1 MTATTALSFKIATE
15 EWEFEQIHRLN
26 YRSFVLEIPQHP
38 PNAAGILVDKFHPEN
53 IYVICRHGDRVVGMV
68 AVRGKRPFS
77 LDAKLEELDSFLP
90 QHQAVCELRLLA
102 VEREYRHTRVFQGL
116 LVKVCEYCESSG
128 YDLAIMSGTVR
139 QLKLYSQL
147 GFRPFGPL
155 VGTEE
160 ACFQPMYLTFN
171 AYQDLKARS
180 RIFLHLSPAP
190 AEVRENVALLPGPVA
205 ISQPVRQSFS
215 EAPVS
220 HRSKVFMEDFALAK
234 QLLCRLVGA
243 RHVEILAGSGTLAN
257 DVIAGQLS
265 LLPGSGLLLTN
276 GEFGNRILDHATR
289 FRLSCQTLSTE
300 WGHAFKPDDIRR
312 KLNDDPGIQWVWA
325 VHCETSSGVL
335 NDIRLLKEL
344 CAPRGI
350 RLCLDCI
357 SSIGTVPVD
366 LGEVYLASCVSG
378 KGLAAYPGLAIVF
391 YNYDVVPAPHRLPR
405 YLDLALY
412 AHSDGVPFTIS
423 SNLVYALRTSLQRFE
438 PGCHE
443 AIGALSSWLRAELHK
458 SGFQLVGSTTTLSP
472 AVTTIELPESLSSEW
487 VGRKLSEYGYQL
499 SYRSRYLRERNWIQI
514 CLMGEVEQQSLVPLL
529 GLLNRLC
536 ATAGS
541 QERAA
546 HQAQ

>member
-1 MTATTALSFKIATE
+1 MTQTTALSFRIATE

-26 YRSFVLEIPQHP
+26 YRAFVLEIPQHS
-38 PNAAGILVDKFHPEN
+38 PNAAGILVDRFHTEN
-53 IYVICRHGDRVVGMV
+53 TYVICTHGERVVGMV
-68 AVRGKRPFS
+68 SVREKRPFS
-77 LDAKLEELDSFLP
+77 LDEKLDDLNSFLP
-90 QHQAVCELRLLA
+90 KHKAVCELRLLA
-102 VEREYRHTRVFQGL
+102 VEREYRHSRVFQGL
-116 LVKVCEYCESSG
+116 LLKVCDYCESSG

-139 QLKLYSQL
+139 QQKLYRQL

-160 ACFQPMYLTFN
+160 ARFQPMFLTLK

-180 RIFLHLSPAP
+180 RVFLHQPAAP
-190 AEVRENVALLPGPVA
+190 AEERGNVGLLPGPVA

-215 EAPVS
+215 DAPIS

-257 DVIAGQLS
+257 DAIAGQLS
-265 LLPGSGLLLTN
+265 LQNGPGLLLSN
-276 GEFGNRILDHATR
+276 GEFGNRIIDHATR
-289 FRLSCQTLSTE
+289 FRLPFEILRAD
-300 WGHAFKPDDIRR
+300 WGHAFDAANIRR
-312 KLNDDPGIQWVWA
+312 VLADNGSIGWLWA

-335 NDIRLLKEL
+335 NNIAMLKEI

-366 LGEVYLASCVSG
+366 LSDVYLASCVSG
-378 KGLAAYPGLAIVF
+378 KGLAAYPGLAMVF
-391 YNYDVVPAPHRLPR
+391 YNHELVQAPHKLPR

-412 AHSDGVPFTIS
+412 ADSDGVPFTIS
-423 SNLVYALRTSLQRFE
+423 SNLVYALRTSLQRLE
-438 PGCHE
+438 PGRME
-443 AIGALSSWLRAELHK
+443 AIGAVSSWLRSELCR
-458 SGFQLVGSTTTLSP
+458 SGLKIVGSSTETSP
-472 AVTTIELPESLSSEW
+472 AVTTIALPDAISSEW
-487 VGRKLSEYGYQL
+487 VGRKLSESGYQL

-514 CLMGEVEQQSLVPLL
+514 CLMGEVEQESLIPLIGLL
-529 GLLNRLC
+529 GRLC

-541 QERAA
+541 HERVA
-546 HQAQ
+546 HGAR